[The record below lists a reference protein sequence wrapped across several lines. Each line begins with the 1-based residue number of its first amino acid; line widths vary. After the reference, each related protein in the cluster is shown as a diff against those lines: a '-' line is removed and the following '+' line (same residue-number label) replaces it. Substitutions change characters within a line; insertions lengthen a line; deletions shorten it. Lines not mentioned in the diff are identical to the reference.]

1 MDQSIQ
7 DILQMVYG
15 VLATYGINVVGAL
28 VIIVVGFM
36 VAGWAR
42 RALERALSRSGKM
55 DATLVRFFGSLV
67 RYAIIAFVIIAALQ
81 QFGVEATS
89 LVAVFGAAGLAIGLA
104 LQGTLSNVAAGVMLL
119 MFRPF
124 KIGDFV
130 DIGGKTGTVKEVGLF
145 TTELATGDN
154 VKIIMPNGQIWG
166 QAIANFSAN
175 PTRRVDLMMGID
187 YGDNIDTAMATINR
201 VIGEETRAL
210 TDQDSTVA
218 VAELADSSV
227 NIVVRVWVNAADY
240 WGVRWDL
247 TKKLKEQLE
256 ADGISIPFPQRE
268 VRMLGDA
275 ASTVSED

>member
-1 MDQSIQ
+1 MDQQIQ
-7 DILQMVYG
+7 DILQIGYG
-15 VLATYGINVVGAL
+15 VLATYGINVVGAFL
-28 VIIVVGFM
+28 IIIVGFM

-42 RALERALSRSGKM
+42 RTLERTLSRSGKM
-55 DATLVRFFGSLV
+55 DATLVRFFGSLI
-67 RYAIIAFVIIAALQ
+67 RYAIMGFVIIAALQ
-81 QFGVEATS
+81 RFGVEATS

-104 LQGTLSNVAAGVMLL
+104 LQGMLSNVAAGIMLL

-130 DIGGKTGTVKEVGLF
+130 DIGGQAGTVKEVGLF

-166 QAIANFSAN
+166 SAIKNFSAY
-175 PTRRVDLMMGID
+175 PTRRVDLVMGID

-201 VIGEETRAL
+201 VIGEEPRAL
-210 TDQDSTVA
+210 SDPESTVA

-227 NIVVRVWVNAADY
+227 DIVVRVWVNAADY
-240 WGVRWDL
+240 SGVRWDL

-256 ADGISIPFPQRE
+256 ADGISIPFPQQT
-268 VRMLGDA
+268 VHHVNQA
-275 ASTVSED
+275 AE

>member
-187 YGDNIDTAMATINR
+187 YGDNIDTAMATIKR

-256 ADGISIPFPQRE
+256 ADGISIPFPQQT
-268 VRMLGDA
+268 VHHVNQA
-275 ASTVSED
+275 AE

>member
-1 MDQSIQ
+1 M
-7 DILQMVYG
+7 QMVYG

-42 RALERALSRSGKM
+42 RTLERTLSRSGKM
-55 DATLVRFFGSLV
+55 DPTLVRFFGSLV

-81 QFGVEATS
+81 RFGVEATG

-130 DIGGKTGTVKEVGLF
+130 DTGGKVGTVKEVGLF

-154 VKIIMPNGQIWG
+154 VKVIVPNGQIWG
-166 QAIANFSAN
+166 SAISNFSAN

-201 VIGEETRAL
+201 VIGEESRAL
-210 TDQDSTVA
+210 TDPESTVA

-227 NIVVRVWVNAADY
+227 NIVVRVWVNSADY

-256 ADGISIPFPQRE
+256 ADGISIPFPQQT
-268 VRMLGDA
+268 VHHVNQA
-275 ASTVSED
+275 AE

>member
-1 MDQSIQ
+1 MDQTIQ

-28 VIIVVGFM
+28 VIIVVGFII
-36 VAGWAR
+36 AGWAR
-42 RALERALSRSGKM
+42 RALQRTLSRSGKM
-55 DATLVRFFGSLV
+55 DQTLVRFFGSLL
-67 RYAIIAFVIIAALQ
+67 RYAIIGFVIIAALQ
-81 QFGVEATS
+81 RFGVEATS

-201 VIGEETRAL
+201 VIGEETRKLA
-210 TDQDSTVA
+210 DQDSTVA

-256 ADGISIPFPQRE
+256 ADGISIPFPQQT
-268 VRMLGDA
+268 VHHVNQA
-275 ASTVSED
+275 AE

>member
-1 MDQSIQ
+1 MDQQIQ

-15 VLATYGINVVGAL
+15 VLATYGINVVGAFL
-28 VIIVVGFM
+28 IIIVGFM

-42 RALERALSRSGKM
+42 RTLERTLSRSGKM
-55 DATLVRFFGSLV
+55 DATLVRFFGSLI
-67 RYAIIAFVIIAALQ
+67 RYAIMGFVIIAALQ
-81 QFGVEATS
+81 RFGVEATS

-130 DIGGKTGTVKEVGLF
+130 DIGGQAGTVKEVGLF

-166 QAIANFSAN
+166 SAIKNFSAN
-175 PTRRVDLMMGID
+175 PTRRVDLVMSID
-187 YGDNIDTAMATINR
+187 YSDNIDTAMATLNR
-201 VIGEETRAL
+201 VIGEESRAL
-210 TDQDSTVA
+210 TDPESTVA
-218 VAELADSSV
+218 VAELGASSV
-227 NIVVRVWVNAADY
+227 DILVRVWVNAADY

-247 TKKLKEQLE
+247 TKKMKEQLE
-256 ADGISIPFPQRE
+256 ADGISIPFPQQ
-268 VRMLGDA
+268 VVHHMNQA
-275 ASTVSED
+275 AE

>member
-227 NIVVRVWVNAADY
+227 NLVVRDWVNAADY

-256 ADGISIPFPQRE
+256 ADGISIPFPQQT
-268 VRMLGDA
+268 VHHVNQA
-275 ASTVSED
+275 AE

>member
-42 RALERALSRSGKM
+42 RALERALERALSRSGKM

-187 YGDNIDTAMATINR
+187 YGDNIDTAMATIKR

-256 ADGISIPFPQRE
+256 ADGISIPFPQQT
-268 VRMLGDA
+268 VHHVNQA
-275 ASTVSED
+275 AE

>member
-256 ADGISIPFPQRE
+256 ADGISIPFPQQT
-268 VRMLGDA
+268 VHHVNQA
-275 ASTVSED
+275 AE

>member
-1 MDQSIQ
+1 MDQQIQ
-7 DILQMVYG
+7 DILQIVYG
-15 VLATYGINVVGAL
+15 VLATYGINVVGAFL
-28 VIIVVGFM
+28 IIIVGFM

-42 RALERALSRSGKM
+42 RTLERTLSRSGKM
-55 DATLVRFFGSLV
+55 DATLVRFFGSLI
-67 RYAIIAFVIIAALQ
+67 RYAIMGFVIIAALQ
-81 QFGVEATS
+81 RFGVEATS

-104 LQGTLSNVAAGVMLL
+104 LQGMLSNVAAGIMLL

-130 DIGGKTGTVKEVGLF
+130 DIGGQAGTVKEVGLF

-166 QAIANFSAN
+166 SAIKNFSAY
-175 PTRRVDLMMGID
+175 PTRRVDLVMGID

-201 VIGEETRAL
+201 VIGEEPRAL
-210 TDQDSTVA
+210 TDPESTVA

-227 NIVVRVWVNAADY
+227 DIVVRVWVNAADY

-256 ADGISIPFPQRE
+256 ADGISIPFPQQT
-268 VRMLGDA
+268 VHHVKQA
-275 ASTVSED
+275 AE

>member
-1 MDQSIQ
+1 MDQQIQ
-7 DILQMVYG
+7 DILQIVYG
-15 VLATYGINVVGAL
+15 VLATYGINVVGAFL
-28 VIIVVGFM
+28 IIIVGFM

-42 RALERALSRSGKM
+42 RTLERTLSSSGKM
-55 DATLVRFFGSLV
+55 DATLVRFFGSLI
-67 RYAIIAFVIIAALQ
+67 RYAIMGFVVIAALQ
-81 QFGVEATS
+81 RFGVEATS

-104 LQGTLSNVAAGVMLL
+104 LQGMLSNVAAGIMLL

-130 DIGGKTGTVKEVGLF
+130 DIGGQAGTVKEVGLF

-166 QAIANFSAN
+166 SAIKNFSAY
-175 PTRRVDLMMGID
+175 PTRRVDLVMGID

-201 VIGEETRAL
+201 VIGEEPRAL
-210 TDQDSTVA
+210 SDPESTVA

-227 NIVVRVWVNAADY
+227 DIVVRVWVNAADY
-240 WGVRWDL
+240 SGVRWDL

-256 ADGISIPFPQRE
+256 ADGISIPFPQQT
-268 VRMLGDA
+268 VHHVNQA
-275 ASTVSED
+275 AE

>member
-1 MDQSIQ
+1 MDQSLQ

-42 RALERALSRSGKM
+42 RALERALERALSRSGKM

-256 ADGISIPFPQRE
+256 ADGISIPFPQQT
-268 VRMLGDA
+268 VHHVNQA
-275 ASTVSED
+275 AE

>member
-1 MDQSIQ
+1 MDQQIQ
-7 DILQMVYG
+7 DILQIVYG
-15 VLATYGINVVGAL
+15 VLATYGINVVGAFL
-28 VIIVVGFM
+28 IIIVGFM

-42 RALERALSRSGKM
+42 RTLERTLSRSGKM
-55 DATLVRFFGSLV
+55 DATLVRFFGSLI
-67 RYAIIAFVIIAALQ
+67 RYAIMGFVIIAALQ
-81 QFGVEATS
+81 RFGVEATS

-104 LQGTLSNVAAGVMLL
+104 LQGMLSNVAAGIMLL

-130 DIGGKTGTVKEVGLF
+130 DIGGQAGTVKEVGLF

-166 QAIANFSAN
+166 SAIKNFSAY
-175 PTRRVDLMMGID
+175 PTRRVDLVMGID

-201 VIGEETRAL
+201 VIGEEPRAL
-210 TDQDSTVA
+210 SDPESTVA

-227 NIVVRVWVNAADY
+227 DIVVRVWVNAADY
-240 WGVRWDL
+240 SGVRWDL

-256 ADGISIPFPQRE
+256 ADGISIPFPQQT
-268 VRMLGDA
+268 VHHVNQA
-275 ASTVSED
+275 AE

>member
-1 MDQSIQ
+1 MDQQIQ
-7 DILQMVYG
+7 DILQIVYG
-15 VLATYGINVVGAL
+15 VLATYGINVVGAFL
-28 VIIVVGFM
+28 IIIVGFM

-42 RALERALSRSGKM
+42 RTLERTLSRSGKM
-55 DATLVRFFGSLV
+55 DATLVRFFGSLI
-67 RYAIIAFVIIAALQ
+67 RYAIMGFVIIAALQ
-81 QFGVEATS
+81 RFGVEATS

-104 LQGTLSNVAAGVMLL
+104 LQGMLSNVAAGIMLL

-130 DIGGKTGTVKEVGLF
+130 DIGGQAGTVKEVGLF

-166 QAIANFSAN
+166 SAIKNFSAN
-175 PTRRVDLMMGID
+175 PTRRVDLVMGID

-201 VIGEETRAL
+201 VIGEEPRAL
-210 TDQDSTVA
+210 TDPESTVA

-227 NIVVRVWVNAADY
+227 DIVVRVWVNAADY
-240 WGVRWDL
+240 SGVRWDL

-256 ADGISIPFPQRE
+256 ADGISIPFPQQT
-268 VRMLGDA
+268 VHHVNQA
-275 ASTVSED
+275 AE

>member
-1 MDQSIQ
+1 MDQTIQ
-7 DILQMVYG
+7 DILQMVYA

-28 VIIVVGFM
+28 IIIVVGFM

-42 RALERALSRSGKM
+42 RALERALNRSGKM
-55 DATLVRFFGSLV
+55 DATLVRFFGSLL
-67 RYAIIAFVIIAALQ
+67 RYAIIGFVIIAALQ
-81 QFGVEATS
+81 RFGVEATS

-130 DIGGKTGTVKEVGLF
+130 DIAGQTGTVKEVGLF
-145 TTELATGDN
+145 TTELASGDN

-166 QAIANFSAN
+166 SAIKNFSAN

-201 VIGEETRAL
+201 VIGEESRAL
-210 TDQDSTVA
+210 SDQDSTVA

-227 NIVVRVWVNAADY
+227 NIVVRVWVNAGDY

-256 ADGISIPFPQRE
+256 ADGISIPFPQQT
-268 VRMLGDA
+268 VHHVNQA
-275 ASTVSED
+275 AE

>member
-1 MDQSIQ
+1 MDQQIQ
-7 DILQMVYG
+7 DILQIVYG
-15 VLATYGINVVGAL
+15 VLATYGINVVGAFL
-28 VIIVVGFM
+28 IIIVGFM

-42 RALERALSRSGKM
+42 RALERTLSRSGKM
-55 DATLVRFFGSLV
+55 DATLVRFFGSLI
-67 RYAIIAFVIIAALQ
+67 RYAIMGFVVIAALQ
-81 QFGVEATS
+81 RFGVEATS

-104 LQGTLSNVAAGVMLL
+104 LQGMLSNVAAGIMLL

-130 DIGGKTGTVKEVGLF
+130 DIGGQAGTVKEVGLF

-166 QAIANFSAN
+166 SAIKNFSAY
-175 PTRRVDLMMGID
+175 PTRRVDLVMGID

-201 VIGEETRAL
+201 VIGEEPRAL
-210 TDQDSTVA
+210 SDPESTVA

-227 NIVVRVWVNAADY
+227 DIVVRVWVNAADY
-240 WGVRWDL
+240 SGVRWDL

-256 ADGISIPFPQRE
+256 ADGISIPFPQQT
-268 VRMLGDA
+268 VHHVKQA
-275 ASTVSED
+275 AE

>member
-42 RALERALSRSGKM
+42 RALERALERALSRSGKM

-256 ADGISIPFPQRE
+256 ADGISIPFPQQT
-268 VRMLGDA
+268 VHHVNQA
-275 ASTVSED
+275 AE

>member
-187 YGDNIDTAMATINR
+187 YGDNIDTAMGTINR

-256 ADGISIPFPQRE
+256 ADGISIPFPQQT
-268 VRMLGDA
+268 VHHVNQA
-275 ASTVSED
+275 AE

>member
-1 MDQSIQ
+1 
-7 DILQMVYG
+7 MVYG
-15 VLATYGINVVGAL
+15 VLATYGINVVGAFL
-28 VIIVVGFM
+28 IIIVGFM

-42 RALERALSRSGKM
+42 RKLERTLSRSGKM
-55 DATLVRFFGSLV
+55 DATLVRFFGSLI
-67 RYAIIAFVIIAALQ
+67 RYAIMGFVIIAALQ
-81 QFGVEATS
+81 RFGVEATS

-104 LQGTLSNVAAGVMLL
+104 LQGMLSNVAAGIMLL

-130 DIGGKTGTVKEVGLF
+130 DIGGQAGTVKEVGLF

-166 QAIANFSAN
+166 SAIKNFSAY
-175 PTRRVDLMMGID
+175 PTRRVDLVMGID

-201 VIGEETRAL
+201 VIGEEPRAL
-210 TDQDSTVA
+210 TDPESTVA

-227 NIVVRVWVNAADY
+227 DIVVRVWVNAADY
-240 WGVRWDL
+240 SGVRWDL

-256 ADGISIPFPQRE
+256 ADDISIPFPQQT
-268 VRMLGDA
+268 VHHVNQA
-275 ASTVSED
+275 AE

>member
-1 MDQSIQ
+1 MDQQIQ
-7 DILQMVYG
+7 DILQIVYG
-15 VLATYGINVVGAL
+15 VLATYGINVVGAFL
-28 VIIVVGFM
+28 IIIVGFM

-42 RALERALSRSGKM
+42 RTLERTLSRSGKM
-55 DATLVRFFGSLV
+55 DATLVRFFGSLI
-67 RYAIIAFVIIAALQ
+67 RYAIMGFVIIAALQ
-81 QFGVEATS
+81 RFGVEATS

-104 LQGTLSNVAAGVMLL
+104 LQGMLSNVAAGIMLL

-130 DIGGKTGTVKEVGLF
+130 DIGGQAGTVKEVGLF
-145 TTELATGDN
+145 TTELATDDN

-166 QAIANFSAN
+166 SAIKNFSAN
-175 PTRRVDLMMGID
+175 PTRRVDLVMGID

-201 VIGEETRAL
+201 VIGEEPRAL
-210 TDQDSTVA
+210 TDPESTVA

-227 NIVVRVWVNAADY
+227 DIVVRVWVNAADY

-256 ADGISIPFPQRE
+256 ADGISIPFPQQT
-268 VRMLGDA
+268 VHHVNQA
-275 ASTVSED
+275 AE

>member
-42 RALERALSRSGKM
+42 RTLERALSRSGKM

-256 ADGISIPFPQRE
+256 ADGISIPFPQQT
-268 VRMLGDA
+268 VHHVNQA
-275 ASTVSED
+275 AE

>member
-1 MDQSIQ
+1 MDKEIQ
-7 DILQMVYG
+7 EIMDVIVTSLASYG
-15 VLATYGINVVGAL
+15 LNVVGAL
-28 VIIVVGFM
+28 AIIIFGFIA
-36 VAGWAR
+36 AGWAR
-42 RALERALSRSGKM
+42 RSVERALSRSKRA
-55 DATLVRFFGSLV
+55 DPTLTRFFGSLV
-67 RYAIIAFVIIAALQ
+67 KYAVIAFVVIAALQ

-130 DIGGKTGTVKEVGLF
+130 DIGGKVGTVKEVGLF
-145 TTELATGDN
+145 TTEMATGDN
-154 VKIIMPNGQIWG
+154 VKVIMPNGQIWG
-166 QAIANFSAN
+166 QAILNFSAN

-201 VIGEETRAL
+201 VIGEESRAL
-210 TDQDSTVA
+210 TDPEATVA

-227 NIVVRVWVNAADY
+227 NIVVRIWVNAGDY
-240 WGVRWDL
+240 WGVRWDI

-256 ADGISIPFPQRE
+256 ADGISIPFPQQ
-268 VRMLGDA
+268 VVHHVNQA
-275 ASTVSED
+275 AE